1 MDSIQLVVH
10 SPLTRARETCR
21 GLFTPHSNN
30 DEKATSIIEY
40 PGLYER
46 SVKEHIRPSVIKMRI
61 ERFVEWLLDREEVTI
76 AVVGHSSFFRA
87 MSGIEADN
95 CSVSKLTLNEEGKW
109 SNALLLLPCPEMEI
123 T

>member
-21 GLFTPHSNN
+21 GLFIPHSSS
-30 DEKATSIIEY
+30 DEKAISIMEH
-40 PGLYER
+40 PQLYER
-46 SVKEHIRPSVIKMRI
+46 SVKEHIRPSVIKTRI
-61 ERFVEWLLDREEVTI
+61 ERFVEWLLDREEETI

-95 CSVSKLTLNEEGKW
+95 CSVWRLTLNEEGKW
-109 SNALLLLPCPEMEI
+109 SNAQLLLPCPEVEI
-123 T
+123 